1 MSKIETNSIMGVSGE
16 GSSPIT
22 LSGNTAT
29 LNTGI
34 LGDSVVMS
42 NKYYLQLTSPGY
54 GSFTSGEMINN
65 SGTSNPYFSTG
76 TGDTTN
82 IAAVNNHDFKILK
95 AGIYLVSHTANFYQS
110 SSGTNRYLYARIRT
124 NLSSPTSSEGTDNLA
139 EGQTQVANTDSSNT
153 DYGTATCIC
162 VRNFSA
168 NTLINFQLVGA
179 GTSYYN
185 GGTASIVLVR
195 PL

>member
-1 MSKIETNSIMGVSGE
+1 MPDPTLKIDSTTVLSKSGTTVTIGGTNT
-16 GSSPIT
+16 T
-22 LSGNTAT
+22 LS
-29 LNTGI
+29 
-34 LGDSVVMS
+34 DSLTFS

-54 GSFTSGEMINN
+54 GSVTSDEMINN

-82 IAAVNNHDFKILK
+82 IAAVNNHDFKIVK

-110 SSGTNRYLYARIRT
+110 SSGSNRFLYARIRT

-139 EGQTQVANTDSSNT
+139 EGAAQVANTDSGNT
-153 DYGTATCIC
+153 DYGGATCMC

-168 NTLINFQLVGA
+168 NTLINFQLAGA
-179 GTSYYN
+179 GTPYYN
-185 GGTASIVLVR
+185 GGTASIVLIR

>member
-1 MSKIETNSIMGVSGE
+1 MPDPTFKIDSTTVLSKSGTTVSIADDV
-16 GSSPIT
+16 
-22 LSGNTAT
+22 AF
-29 LNTGI
+29 
-34 LGDSVVMS
+34 S

-54 GSFTSGEMINN
+54 GSVTSGEMINN

-82 IAAVNNHDFKILK
+82 IAAVNNHDFKIVK

-110 SSGTNRYLYARIRT
+110 SSGSNRYLYARIRT

-139 EGQTQVANTDSSNT
+139 EGAVQVANTDGGNT
-153 DYGTATCIC
+153 DYNGATCMC

-168 NTLINFQLVGA
+168 NTLINFQLAGA
-179 GTSYYN
+179 GTPYYN
-185 GGTASIVLVR
+185 GGTASIVLIR